1 MLCATDRDDALNRCN
16 NVERLISR
24 ITEMGTALKIDK
36 PLFSKETILRNIYKI
51 TPVGVC
57 GFVNENAFPASMDNL
72 MTAIFLLVIAR
83 DELVDM
89 LVHHC
94 DDLQSNLDDVLWSE
108 DGLYDKD
115 EDDRLQEELARFQD
129 LSDRLEVSQS
139 LNDLENL
146 YTEGRWDELKEY
158 LSEWQRV
165 GCGALA

>member
-1 MLCATDRDDALNRCN
+1 MLCATDRDDALNRLH

-36 PLFSKETILRNIYKI
+36 PLISKETVLRNIYKI

-57 GFVNENAFPASMDNL
+57 GFLNEAAFPASQDNL
-72 MTAIFLLVIAR
+72 LTAIFILILAR

-89 LVHHC
+89 FVHHC

-108 DGLYDKD
+108 EGLYDED

-158 LSEWQRV
+158 LCEWQRV
-165 GCGALA
+165 GGALA